1 MPKLEGEVII
11 PEGVTTIGQA
21 AFATSGTLDDGGGI
35 TSITIPSSVTSIGAN
50 AFAQPPATFPG
61 DRGRTLALTRVNC
74 YVNKSIVDAGVNML
88 DGNNGLTEIHVRRND
103 SSWTAGP
110 GQTAGGLTLFV
121 IKDLVGTTSSA
132 GWNADTAWVDSAGTS
147 EFRYTYNDSKYG
159 RPHLEMGGSLDT
171 RQPNQVAAQ
180 TASILQS
187 LLLVVYFHGRYQHG
201 TLPITALIHMLFLQ
215 LVQ

>member
-1 MPKLEGEVII
+1 
-11 PEGVTTIGQA
+11 
-21 AFATSGTLDDGGGI
+21 
-35 TSITIPSSVTSIGAN
+35 
-50 AFAQPPATFPG
+50 
-61 DRGRTLALTRVNC
+61 
-74 YVNKSIVDAGVNML
+74 ML

-121 IKDLVGTTSSA
+121 IKDLEDSSVSA

-159 RPHLEMGGSLDT
+159 RPQNGWEFRYTTAEPGSST
-171 RQPNQVAAQ
+171 NCFYTTAAQ

-187 LLLVVYFHGRYQHG
+187 LLLVVYFHGRYQLG
-201 TLPITALIHMLFLQ
+201 TLPTTALIHMLFLQ
-215 LVQ
+215 LVQSI